1 MIGQAW
7 QELPYYTE
15 LKAHIERGNFETNK
29 HNLFCY
35 PLLDI

>member
-15 LKAHIERGNFETNK
+15 LKVHIEGCNFQTNK
-29 HNLFCY
+29 HNLFYY